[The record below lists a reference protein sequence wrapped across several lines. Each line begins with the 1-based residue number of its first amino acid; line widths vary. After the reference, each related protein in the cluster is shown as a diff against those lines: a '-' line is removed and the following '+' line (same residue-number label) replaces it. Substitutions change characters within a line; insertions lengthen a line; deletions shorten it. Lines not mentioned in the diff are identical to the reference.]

1 MREFLEQVCGSNYY
15 LVKGNMGGAMESAG
29 HPNNNYRI
37 DEYRGGHLK
46 GSMAISYCAEHEY
59 LPYYVVK
66 KCKELMNA
74 YNKEMV

>member
-1 MREFLEQVCGSNYY
+1 MREFLEKVCGSNYY
-15 LVKGNMGGAMESAG
+15 IVDKSMGSYGEPSG
-29 HPNNNYRI
+29 HPNYFYSI
-37 DEYRGGHLK
+37 EEYRGGHLK

-74 YNKEMV
+74 YNKEME